1 MQKQFAVIG
10 ILLLFLT
17 AGLCGCTQSASEK
30 NKFVGTWITQVK
42 INPMDDSNYTD
53 TATFSA
59 NGSYATT
66 SLGIGHI
73 PGRWDLQN
81 GKLLIDTYYP
91 GTYQYS
97 FSRNDTV
104 LTLISVSGGDIET
117 LTKQ

>member
-1 MQKQFAVIG
+1 MKKQFAIIG
-10 ILLLFLT
+10 ILILLIISLS
-17 AGLCGCTQSASEK
+17 GCTQSTSEK
-30 NKFVGTWITQVK
+30 NRFVGTWVSQVK
-42 INPMDDSNYTD
+42 TNPMDSSNYTD
-53 TATFSA
+53 TVTFLA